1 MATTGRK
8 NKAGSW
14 LQQEVIGRMAGV
26 IGVVVYLLGLVVG
39 FLIRSVREVGEVA
52 PEITWWVALL
62 GLIAAYLVAH
72 WIVQLSVRRME
83 STWGRGLLA
92 ERRVGDLIEFAVADR
107 GCAFAHDVKEALDG
121 YGNVDH
127 VVLTPAG
134 VWVVETKASWLRQDR
149 FHTARRQTAENVRRV
164 RQHLRT
170 TLPVRG
176 ALVIADESVRAYEKD
191 HPWDGEPVTA
201 FDSRSF
207 WRRLRD
213 ERDQGGAVVDAAE
226 VAKVQ
231 RAVWSLGSTGHL
243 SN

>member
-14 LQQEVIGRMAGV
+14 LQQEAIGRTAGV
-26 IGVVVYLLGLVVG
+26 IGVVVCLLGLVAG
-39 FLIRSVREVGEVA
+39 FLVRSVRGVDEVA
-52 PEITWWVALL
+52 PELTWWVALL
-62 GLIAAYLVAH
+62 GLIAAYAVAH
-72 WIVQLSVRRME
+72 WVVQLFVRGME
-83 STWGRGLLA
+83 STWGRGFLA

-121 YGNVDH
+121 HGNVDH

-149 FHTARRQTAENVRRV
+149 FHAARRQAVPRVVLLIRFHGFIRNHQRPAYWQSRPQMLAHPTNVLGR
-164 RQHLRT
+164 
-170 TLPVRG
+170 
-176 ALVIADESVRAYEKD
+176 
-191 HPWDGEPVTA
+191 
-201 FDSRSF
+201 
-207 WRRLRD
+207 RD

-231 RAVWSLGSTGHL
+231 RAIWSLGSTGHL

>member
-14 LQQEVIGRMAGV
+14 LQQEVILRTAGV
-26 IGVVVYLLGLVVG
+26 IGVVVCLWGVVVG
-39 FLIRSVREVGEVA
+39 FLVRSMRGVDEVA
-52 PEITWWVALL
+52 PELTWWVALL
-62 GLIAAYLVAH
+62 GLIASYAVAH

-92 ERRVGDLIEFAVADR
+92 ERRVGDLIEFAVTDR

-127 VVLTPAG
+127 VVLTPVG

-149 FHTARRQTAENVRRV
+149 FHAARRQTAENVRRV

-176 ALVIADESVRAYEKD
+176 ALVIADESVKAYEKD

-201 FDSRSF
+201 FDSRTF

-213 ERDQGGAVVDAAE
+213 ERDQEGAVTDPAE
-226 VAKVQ
+226 VARVQ
-231 RAVWSLGSTGHL
+231 NVVWSLGSTGHL
-243 SN
+243 ST

>member
-14 LQQEVIGRMAGV
+14 LQQEAIGRTAGV
-26 IGVVVYLLGLVVG
+26 IGVVVCLLGLVAG
-39 FLIRSVREVGEVA
+39 FLVRSVRGVDEVA
-52 PEITWWVALL
+52 PELTWWVALL
-62 GLIAAYLVAH
+62 GLIAAYAVAH
-72 WIVQLSVRRME
+72 WVVQLFVRGME
-83 STWGRGLLA
+83 STWGRGFLA

-121 YGNVDH
+121 HGNVDH

-149 FHTARRQTAENVRRV
+149 FHAARRQTAENVRRV

-176 ALVIADESVRAYEKD
+176 ALVIADESVKAYEKD

-231 RAVWSLGSTGHL
+231 RAIWSLGSTGHL